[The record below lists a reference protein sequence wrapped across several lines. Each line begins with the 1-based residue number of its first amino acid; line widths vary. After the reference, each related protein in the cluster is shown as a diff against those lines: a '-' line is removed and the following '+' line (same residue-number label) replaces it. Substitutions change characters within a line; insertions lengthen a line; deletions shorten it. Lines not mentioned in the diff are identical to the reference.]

1 MDNHEKKIQER
12 SEVDM
17 APSDSRT
24 VMGHCAA
31 QVQISVHFK
40 VEKRNRLRFNSSR
53 ICELCGALGE
63 AVACPAR
70 KYTAYKSE
78 KKARI
83 FPFGM
88 HTYKT
93 KFVNNRPTDLLGAAI
108 SVDPK
113 IRPSQIQGN
122 AILTAIRKR
131 KSWKE
136 VKKVAKQVTDKRAI
150 LNEKIKQRQQTL
162 PYGEGYE
169 AIREYS
175 CIQTKKTPY

>member
-70 KYTAYKSE
+70 KYNILYTYQR
-78 KKARI
+78 KKHDIFILGRI
-83 FPFGM
+83 
-88 HTYKT
+88 HVRQNLLT
-93 KFVNNRPTDLLGAAI
+93 NN
-108 SVDPK
+108 
-113 IRPSQIQGN
+113 QH
-122 AILTAIRKR
+122 IL
-131 KSWKE
+131 
-136 VKKVAKQVTDKRAI
+136 
-150 LNEKIKQRQQTL
+150 
-162 PYGEGYE
+162 
-169 AIREYS
+169 
-175 CIQTKKTPY
+175 